1 MKRSMKP
8 PLRQEVILPQG
19 RLFLSGMTHLFDIGN
34 YAQAS

>member
-1 MKRSMKP
+1 MNATFAERLKYA
-8 PLRQEVILPQG
+8 ILPQG